1 MSKLKILGAVAVL
14 VMSGIAWTWGAQSG
28 SGIAPLT
35 GTDYAEIMNLY
46 ARYNQGSDF
55 QDPELFLSAFSDTAT
70 IVRADGSSITGMAA
84 LRKEREDRYRNGRTG
99 DSGLRHRTGSQL
111 ITPTPEGATGVA
123 YYALLDVTTS
133 PATIRFTGNYAD
145 DFVKT
150 ANGWK
155 IQTRTINRDTPRD

>member
-1 MSKLKILGAVAVL
+1 MSKLRTLGAVAVL
-14 VMSGIAWTWGAQSG
+14 VTTGGVWAWAAQG
-28 SGIAPLT
+28 SSIAPLT

-55 QDPELFLSAFSDTAT
+55 QDPELFLSAFAEDAT
-70 IVRADGSSITGMAA
+70 IVRADGSSITGMDA
-84 LRKEREDRYRNGRTG
+84 LEKEREERYRNGRTG

-111 ITPTPEGATGVA
+111 ITPTPQGATGVA
-123 YYALLDVTTS
+123 YYVLLDVTTS

-155 IQTRTINRDTPRD
+155 ILKRTINRDAPRD

>member
-1 MSKLKILGAVAVL
+1 MSKMKTLGAVAILMTTGV
-14 VMSGIAWTWGAQSG
+14 AWLWGAQG
-28 SGIAPLT
+28 SSIAPLT

-46 ARYNQGSDF
+46 ARYTQGSDF
-55 QDPELFLSAFSDTAT
+55 QEPALFLSAFSDDAT

-84 LRKEREDRYRNGRTG
+84 LRKEREDRYRDGRTG

-111 ITPTPEGATGVA
+111 ITPTAQGATGVA
-123 YYALLDVTTS
+123 YYVLLDVTTG

-150 ANGWK
+150 ADGWK
-155 IQTRTINRDTPRD
+155 IQKRTINRDAPRD